1 MVISKIYKE
10 IASAV
15 DSLEDELFSFIQKLV
30 QIPSLPGLEQ
40 KAQEL
45 VADKLKELKLD
56 IDIVR
61 SNFDELKEHPAFC
74 DDNIPYENRINVIG
88 RWCSSGKEK
97 KDKNKN
103 ARSLILN
110 GHVDVV
116 SPGNEDLWD
125 YSPWSGKIK
134 DGKLFGRGACDM
146 KAGLASAIFAIKALQ
161 KLGFQPKEDVL
172 LESVIGEESGGVGS
186 LTTIIKG
193 YKADAVIILEPTKL
207 QICPVQAGALT
218 FRIKLRGKS
227 VHACMKKSGVN
238 AIEKFYTILQAIND
252 FEHKRHLNYQ
262 NPLYKDPM
270 NVAPICIGTIEG
282 GDWHSTVAAEVM
294 AEGRYGVFPG
304 ESAESAKKDFR
315 KILEQAANKDHW
327 LKEHPPILEWFEG
340 QFESGVTD
348 ISEPIIK
355 TVSECHEIIS
365 GKEAQVQG
373 VTYGADL
380 RLFTNYGKMPTIL
393 YGPGDVINTHTIN
406 EFIQLKDV
414 LLGTKVIALTIFKW
428 CGGM

>member
-1 MVISKIYKE
+1 MSKIYKE
-10 IASAV
+10 IASEV

-61 SNFDELKEHPAFC
+61 SNFDELKDHPAFC

-88 RWCSSGKEK
+88 RWRSSEKEK
-97 KDKNKN
+97 TDKYKN

-125 YSPWSGKIK
+125 YFPWSGKIK

-161 KLGFQPKEDVL
+161 KLGFQPKKDVL
-172 LESVIGEESGGVGS
+172 MESVIGEESGGVGS

-193 YKADAVIILEPTKL
+193 YRADAVIIIEPTKL

-218 FRIKLRGKS
+218 FRIRLRGKS

-238 AIEKFYTILQAIND
+238 AIEKFYAILQAINN

-282 GDWHSTVAAEVM
+282 GDWHSTVPDEVM
-294 AEGRYGVFPG
+294 VEGRYGVFPG
-304 ESAESAKKDFR
+304 ESVESAKKDFR
-315 KILEQAANKDHW
+315 KILEEVADKDHW
-327 LKEHPPILEWFEG
+327 LKEHPPKLEWFEG

-355 TVSECHEIIS
+355 TVTECHEIIS

-393 YGPGDVINTHTIN
+393 YGPGDVLNTHTVN
-406 EFIQLKDV
+406 EFILLKEV
-414 LLGTKVIALTIFKW
+414 LLSTKVLALTIFKW